1 MTTEDNAKLLLLL
14 GKYRRPERTA
24 AEVARDFVSLL
35 RDSRAIARLAEAEC
49 NRGLSGREEAREE
62 ALRARIAALV
72 SEGYDGLTPRFGGD
86 PRGYVVKLVC
96 RDGEHNSWGGAEEG
110 WGVG

>member
-1 MTTEDNAKLLLLL
+1 MTEDNARLLLLF
-14 GKYRRPERTA
+14 GKYRRPERTD
-24 AEVARDFVSLL
+24 AEVARDVVSLL
-35 RDSRAIARLAEAEC
+35 WGSRALTRLAEAEC
-49 NRGLSGREEAREE
+49 NRGLSGREETREK

-96 RDGEHNSWGGAEEG
+96 RDGEYNTYGGAEEG